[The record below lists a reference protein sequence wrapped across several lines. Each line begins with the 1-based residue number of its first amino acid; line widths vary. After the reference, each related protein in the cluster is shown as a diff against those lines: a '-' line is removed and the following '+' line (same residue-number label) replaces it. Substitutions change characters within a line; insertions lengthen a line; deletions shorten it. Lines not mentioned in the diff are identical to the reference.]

1 MREIDGLLLR
11 EYEKLDIS
19 GSWLRDE
26 GFDAMYITRFLAAP
40 MLCALLIALI
50 VSAQANDI
58 SYYNYNDMLARQ
70 SPRALVRHVLG
81 DVAKRGLIGQHHYFI
96 TFETAAPNVRI
107 SQDVRD
113 KFPQDIT
120 IALQHDFQNLVV
132 TEQGF
137 DVTLRFGGNLQRISV
152 PFDSIKMFYDPSVK
166 FELPLKP

>member
-1 MREIDGLLLR
+1 
-11 EYEKLDIS
+11 
-19 GSWLRDE
+19 
-26 GFDAMYITRFLAAP
+26 
-40 MLCALLIALI
+40 
-50 VSAQANDI
+50 
-58 SYYNYNDMLARQ
+58 
-70 SPRALVRHVLG
+70 
-81 DVAKRGLIGQHHYFI
+81 
-96 TFETAAPNVRI
+96 
-107 SQDVRD
+107 VRD